1 VMGMVSRTGTSIL
14 FIFLI
19 LLAFTLK
26 GWCSPTLQ
34 ITVYTDK
41 TSYDIEEDISVF
53 GDVKVDGAPVEN
65 ATVALEVRDPTA
77 SPVIVRT
84 LNTDASG
91 KYDLSFKLPYEAL
104 TGTYTVNASC
114 NYDAERAVNTTSFSL
129 EKASVLVVTV
139 TVGRFT
145 YAPGE
150 TIEVYGDTTQANV
163 PVVGALVAVEVQDP
177 KNTPLVIRVL
187 ETDADGMYRLTFRL
201 PAGSPTGTYSA
212 HASASYEDQEAVV
225 DTTFQVKHEISADI
239 NRDGTVNILDI
250 ALVALA
256 WGSYPG
262 HLRWDPR
269 CDLDGNE
276 LINIIDIALVAME
289 YRP

>member
-1 VMGMVSRTGTSIL
+1 MGMVSRTGTSIL

-19 LLAFTLK
+19 ILAFTQK
-26 GWCSPTLQ
+26 GWSSPTLKV
-34 ITVYTDK
+34 TVYTDK
-41 TSYDIEEDISVF
+41 ASYYIEEDISVH
-53 GDVKVDGAPVEN
+53 GDVKVEGAPVEN
-65 ATVALEVRDPTA
+65 ATVALEIRDPTA

-84 LNTDASG
+84 LNTNASG
-91 KYDLSFKLPYEAL
+91 KYILSFKLPYEAL

-114 NYDAERAVNTTSFSL
+114 NYDAERAANITSFSL

-139 TVGRFT
+139 TVGRST
-145 YAPGE
+145 YVPGE
-150 TIEVYGDTTQANV
+150 TIEIYGDITQANV

-177 KNTPLVIRVL
+177 KNMPLVMRVL
-187 ETDADGMYRLTFRL
+187 ETDTDGLYGLTFRL
-201 PAGSPTGTYSA
+201 STGSSTGTYSV

-225 DTTFQVKHEISADI
+225 DATFQVKQEISADV
-239 NRDGTVNILDI
+239 NEDGTVNILDI
-250 ALVALA
+250 ALVAIA

-262 HLRWDPR
+262 HPRWDPR

-276 LINIIDIALVAME
+276 IVNIIDIALVARE

>member
-1 VMGMVSRTGTSIL
+1 MDMVSRTGTSIL

-19 LLAFTLK
+19 LLAFTQK
-26 GWCSPTLQ
+26 GWSSPTLK
-34 ITVYTDK
+34 ITVGTDK
-41 TSYDIEEDISVF
+41 ASYDIGEDISVH
-53 GDVKVDGAPVEN
+53 GDVKVEGAPVEN

-91 KYDLSFKLPYEAL
+91 KYDLSFKLSHEAL
-104 TGTYTVNASC
+104 TGSYTVNASC
-114 NYDAERAVNTTSFSL
+114 SYGAERAANTTSFSL

-145 YAPGE
+145 YTPGE
-150 TIEVYGDTTQANV
+150 TIEIYGDTTQANV

-187 ETDADGMYRLTFRL
+187 ETDTDGIYRLTFRL
-201 PAGSPTGTYSA
+201 PAGSPTGTYSV

-225 DTTFQVKHEISADI
+225 DTTFQVKQEISADI
-239 NRDGTVNILDI
+239 NGDGTVNILDI
-250 ALVALA
+250 ALMALA

-276 LINIIDIALVAME
+276 LINIIDIALVAVE

>member
-1 VMGMVSRTGTSIL
+1 MRSRTRASIL
-14 FIFLI
+14 FVFLI
-19 LLAFTLK
+19 LLAFTQK
-26 GWCSPTLQ
+26 GLSSPTLQ
-34 ITVYTDK
+34 ITLYTDK
-41 TSYDIEEDISVF
+41 TSYDIEEDISVY
-53 GDVKVDGAPVEN
+53 GDVKVEGAPVEN
-65 ATVALEVRDPTA
+65 ATVALEVRDPTT

-91 KYDLSFKLPYEAL
+91 GYALSFRLPYEAL

-114 NYDAERAVNTTSFSL
+114 NYGAERAINTTSFNL
-129 EKASVLVVTV
+129 EKASILVVTV
-139 TVGRFT
+139 TLGRST

-150 TIEVYGDTTQANV
+150 TIEIYGDTTQADI

-177 KNTPLVIRVL
+177 KNTPLVMRVL
-187 ETDADGMYRLTFRL
+187 ETDTDGMYRLTFRL
-201 PAGSPTGTYSA
+201 PADSPLGTYSV
-212 HASASYEDQEAVV
+212 HASARYEDQKAVV
-225 DTTFQVKHEISADI
+225 DTTFQVKQKTSADI
-239 NRDGTVNILDI
+239 NEDGTVNILDI

-276 LINIIDIALVAME
+276 LINIIDIALVAVE